1 MSEVA
6 IPGRGAGLRGGPE
19 LAETAYREEREER
32 ANQESDDAKIATAFQ
47 LAENV

>member
-19 LAETAYREEREER
+19 LAETAYREER